1 MINDANVNK
10 RFAFHLTHNDMD
22 ALGCALIVKY
32 YYKKKDEEDTK
43 ITGIKTKTNVENV
56 FCAIG
61 YQDNEMLDFLNKLME
76 SPFSYAKSSI
86 DFIISDI
93 SIKEDTINELKNCC
107 EKLEDKYGIMTSIK
121 GYDHHISN
129 KSHLVDKDFITVDR
143 MIDIDINE
151 VVPVSATKLM
161 HNMLCVDEPLFD
173 NDNLNKEFT
182 FLCDSISRYDTWVW
196 KNKNLMDKLE
206 PFIKDIFM
214 ELYEYTDTYILYPDD
229 FYTVI
234 SKKIG
239 ISCLYDKFCNR
250 INNIIK
256 SGDTNSRF
264 LFDDTEIIIY
274 EIEKDHEEVIVD
286 NAVKH
291 ARIGINGEYIV
302 GYYLPNEYSNAVTEA
317 LYEEYPFVDYWM
329 ILVPSVRKIEFRSN
343 KDDVNVSRIA
353 KRTYGGGGHKSASGA
368 KNIDTNKF
376 MFIMDTFYKRT
387 VKGTEIIEELVDS
400 YKDDEDRKE
409 KINSLI
415 DKADFIYES
424 IINKIKS
431 GNGDVSE

>member
-1 MINDANVNK
+1 MVKEFNTNK
-10 RFAFHLTHNDMD
+10 RYVFHLTHNDMD
-22 ALGCALIVKY
+22 AVGCALIVEF
-32 YYKKKDEEDTK
+32 YYKKKDKKDTET
-43 ITGIKTKTNVENV
+43 TGIKTRTYIDTI

-61 YQDNEMLDFLNKLME
+61 KQDDEILEFLNKLMS
-76 SPFSYAKSSI
+76 SPTSYSRTSI

-93 SIKEDTINELKNCC
+93 SIKEDTINELKDCC
-107 EKLEDKYGIMTSIK
+107 EKLEDDYGIMTSIK

-129 KSHLVDKDFITVDR
+129 KSHLVDKNFITYDR
-143 MIDIDINE
+143 MIDLDINE

-161 HNMLCVDEPLFD
+161 HNMLCVDEPLFE
-173 NDNLNKEFT
+173 NENLNKEFAY
-182 FLCDSISRYDTWVW
+182 LCDFISRYDTWVW
-196 KNKNLMDKLE
+196 KNKDLMDKLT
-206 PFIKDIFM
+206 PFINDKNL
-214 ELYEYTDTYILYPDD
+214 ELYEYSMNIPLYPED
-229 FYTVI
+229 FYTVMT
-234 SKKIG
+234 KKMG
-239 ISCLYDKFCNR
+239 PETVYTKLSMR
-250 INNIIK
+250 INNIIEN
-256 SGDTNSRF
+256 GDINSRF
-264 LFDDTEIIIY
+264 LFDDTECLIY
-274 EIEKDHEEVIVD
+274 EIEKAHENIISEY
-286 NAVKH
+286 AVNH
-291 ARIGINGEYIV
+291 ARIGISGEYIV
-302 GYYLPNEYSNAVTEA
+302 GYYIPNEYSNVVTES

-329 ILVPSVRKIEFRSN
+329 ILIPGIKKIEFRSN

-387 VKGTEIIEELVDS
+387 IKGTEIIEELVDS